1 MPQIVPAGKQMKVL
15 HVYKDF
21 YPVLGG
27 VENHLMLL
35 TRELSRLPDMEVEVL
50 VTNTTARTVVEQF
63 DRVRVTK
70 AGRVATL
77 ASTPISPALFR
88 EIGQRDCDILH
99 LHFPY
104 PLGEIASLLRGKAR
118 RIVITYHSDIVRQ
131 KLILRLYHP
140 LLMQIL
146 SRADAIIAGSPN
158 YVESSP
164 YLSRFTEKCTVI
176 PYGIDASLFQPSS
189 GPAEALGIPEKY
201 LAPFIIFVGKFR
213 YYKGLH
219 HLVRAMKQVEKGSL
233 LLVGEGPEEPAL
245 RSLVDSLG
253 LENRVAFMGHVEERL
268 LPGFYQAGQVFV
280 LPSCLRAEAFGVV
293 QLEAM
298 ACGLP
303 VVSTELG
310 TGTSFVNRHGETGFV
325 VPPSNPAALAN
336 AINTLLTDQPRREA
350 MSIAA
355 RARVCSQFT
364 KERMVKSI
372 LELYKLTL

>member
-1 MPQIVPAGKQMKVL
+1 MKVL

-27 VENHLMLL
+27 IENHLMLL
-35 TRELSRLPDMEVEVL
+35 TRELSRLPDMEVAVL
-50 VTNTTARTVVEQF
+50 VTNTTKRTVVEQF

-88 EIGQRDCDILH
+88 EIGRRDYDILH

-118 RIVITYHSDIVRQ
+118 RIVISYHSDVVRQ

-140 LLMQIL
+140 FLLRVL
-146 SRADAIIAGSPN
+146 ARADAIIAGSPN

-164 YLSRFTEKCTVI
+164 YLSRFQGKCTVI
-176 PYGIDASLFQPSS
+176 PYGIDVSLFRPSS
-189 GPAEALGIPEKY
+189 GHGESLGIPERFQ
-201 LAPFIIFVGKFR
+201 APFAIFVGKFR

-219 HLVRAMKQVEKGSL
+219 HLVRAMKDVKTGSL
-233 LLVGEGPEEPAL
+233 LLIGEGPEEPML
-245 RSLVDSLG
+245 RSLVAGLG

-268 LPGFYQAGQVFV
+268 LPGFYQAGQIFV
-280 LPSCLRAEAFGVV
+280 LPSCLRSEAFGIV
-293 QLEAM
+293 QVEAM

-310 TGTSFVNRHGETGFV
+310 TGTSFVNRHGETGLV
-325 VPPSNPAALAN
+325 VPPSDPAALAAAMN
-336 AINTLLTDQPRREA
+336 ALLHDRSRREA

-364 KERMVKSI
+364 KERMVEST
-372 LELYKLTL
+372 LELYMRTL